1 MGARR
6 NPDKARY
13 KKPALGGLGGNSLRW
28 SVERDAAVLHPDHQW
43 PFFALLRLDG
53 DGIETP
59 ARVDQATLANQPAR
73 VLVAVSCQRPGT
85 PHQQKW
91 PVWVWVVWIANHSL
105 DARFGVAYAHRKSI
119 AARLFLATHSHYNFS
134 FIP

>member
-1 MGARR
+1 MQARR

-73 VLVAVSCQRPGT
+73 VLGSS
-85 PHQQKW
+85 QKTE
-91 PVWVWVVWIANHSL
+91 NK
-105 DARFGVAYAHRKSI
+105 AR
-119 AARLFLATHSHYNFS
+119 
-134 FIP
+134 

>member
-1 MGARR
+1 MQARR

-59 ARVDQATLANQPAR
+59 ARVDQATLANQPAPRLGSR
-73 VLVAVSCQRPGT
+73 VLPASRHAPSAEMACLGLGCLDRQSLVRCQIWRCVCS
-85 PHQQKW
+85 QKIDSRKT
-91 PVWVWVVWIANHSL
+91 V
-105 DARFGVAYAHRKSI
+105 FGNS
-119 AARLFLATHSHYNFS
+119 
-134 FIP
+134 